1 MVKDTIDKVL
11 SVLSITADV
20 KITAFGSY
28 TDIPGSAKG
37 IYILVEGE
45 RVIYVGKGNIK
56 ARQVQHWNKAHN
68 NITRNTKDTDGWR
81 WLRENCEIT
90 PTTWM
95 IYHMS
100 LRKETEKT
108 AVEGMLIHLLQP
120 LANDETYNDRLVEAA
135 NTRV

>member
-1 MVKDTIDKVL
+1 MLQDTIDKVL
-11 SVLSITADV
+11 SVLGITADV

-28 TDIPGSAKG
+28 TGIPTKTKG
-37 IYILVEGE
+37 IYIIVEGD

-81 WLRENCEIT
+81 WLRENCNIS
-90 PTTWM
+90 PASWI
-95 IYHMS
+95 IYYIPLKRS
-100 LRKETEKT
+100 TEKT

-120 LANDETYNDRLVEAA
+120 LANDETYSDRLLNLR
-135 NTRV
+135 NTRA